1 MKSPEEIERE
11 LAEDSGDEDNFV
23 ANQDG
28 IENPFSTEA
37 EGQTMNFS
45 LLEREFR
52 FYVHK
57 FLADIVIDVKR
68 DIILRRNYPGWAS
81 TTEVQQRKLDQ
92 ILPLLKEVV
101 NFDFAHPMITHVGAM
116 SKALSKLEDSERVCA
131 FIFISS
137 SRTVN

>member
-23 ANQDG
+23 ADQNG

-45 LLEREFR
+45 LLDREFR
-52 FYVHK
+52 IYVHK
-57 FLADIVIDVKR
+57 FLADIVIEVKR
-68 DIILRRNYPGWAS
+68 DI
-81 TTEVQQRKLDQ
+81 TTTGEQQSKLDQ

-101 NFDFAHPMITHVGAM
+101 NFNFAHPMINHVAAM
-116 SKALSKLEDSERVCA
+116 SKALSELEDSERVCA

-137 SRTVN
+137 SRAVN